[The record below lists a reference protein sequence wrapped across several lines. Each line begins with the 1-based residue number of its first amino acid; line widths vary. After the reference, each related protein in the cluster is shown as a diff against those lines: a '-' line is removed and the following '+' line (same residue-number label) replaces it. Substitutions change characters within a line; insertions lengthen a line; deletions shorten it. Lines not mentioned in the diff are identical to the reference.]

1 MEVFPRSDLL
11 PIPAAVTED
20 ETVQYP
26 EAVALGVAPGL
37 RPRRREVIPVR
48 KRVCPF
54 LVREDPRMRGSG
66 ENRMPEPRAVA
77 CCQALPSVTRS
88 LLEGGRERNL
98 DQGLAAE
105 PLDNCGFEA
114 AVGQDVARLIL
125 QLRERPN
132 APRGNEPLRGG
143 EAVDALLGTDVD
155 AGAIF
160 DVDAGLGDD
169 VRHCGLLYWR
179 GQLLDELR
187 CALLERVLD
196 DDLIE
201 AGRVGAAQSGGV
213 RVPAE
218 AEDRNVGIR
227 VRNLF
232 GIDAR
237 DVGDH
242 E

>member
-11 PIPAAVTED
+11 LIPAAVTED

-54 LVREDPRMRGSG
+54 LVREDPRMRGSS

-105 PLDNCGFEA
+105 PLDNCGFKA

-143 EAVDALLGTDVD
+143 EAVDALLGIDDEDPVGLVDAVDRADVD
-155 AGAIF
+155 ARAVF
-160 DVDAGLGDD
+160 DVDARLGDD
-169 VRHCGLLYWR
+169 VRHVRLLYR
-179 GQLLDELR
+179 REQRVNQLPG
-187 CALLERVLD
+187 ALEQR
-196 DDLIE
+196 
-201 AGRVGAAQSGGV
+201 
-213 RVPAE
+213 
-218 AEDRNVGIR
+218 
-227 VRNLF
+227 
-232 GIDAR
+232 
-237 DVGDH
+237 
-242 E
+242 

>member
-11 PIPAAVTED
+11 LIPAAVTED

-105 PLDNCGFEA
+105 PLDNCGFKA

-143 EAVDALLGTDVD
+143 EAVDALLGIDDRIRSASWMQSTGQTSTQERSLMSMQGSAMMYVT
-155 AGAIF
+155 AAYSTGA
-160 DVDAGLGDD
+160 VSSSTS
-169 VRHCGLLYWR
+169 CG
-179 GQLLDELR
+179 
-187 CALLERVLD
+187 
-196 DDLIE
+196 
-201 AGRVGAAQSGGV
+201 
-213 RVPAE
+213 
-218 AEDRNVGIR
+218 
-227 VRNLF
+227 
-232 GIDAR
+232 AR
-237 DVGDH
+237 SWSAFLTTT
-242 E
+242 